1 MSKDHNHAIPVNSN
15 SRSLWIALGLTST
28 CLIAEVIAGLVF
40 NSLALLAGPLVF
52 GAITSGRRSSTGVGV
67 VG

>member
-15 SRSLWIALGLTST
+15 SRPLWIALGLTST

-40 NSLALLAGPLVF
+40 NSLALLAG
-52 GAITSGRRSSTGVGV
+52 STCFRCNN
-67 VG
+67 